1 MQTLRATTAS
11 KESKEKMMQIQELV
25 RELVFKMTACR
36 HLYFDTPGPGDSFL
50 EQEFTED

>member
-1 MQTLRATTAS
+1 MVCFLV
-11 KESKEKMMQIQELV
+11 QELV